1 MQKEQSIFVRITV
14 AIISML
20 VIVAAAF
27 LLIFLVRTVLAS
39 TIPFDTDE
47 ANHAVDGWEVY
58 HAIATR
64 SPSDFYRAVTDQS
77 FYPPVHSFFIAAAY
91 ALAGPSLATSRLPTI
106 VIFAFT
112 LLLLGWLTFRIA
124 RATAN
129 KQFDHWLPLAGAAF
143 AVAFALT
150 SEVFVTLT
158 VLAMLEMTGAMF
170 GLLLLFSI
178 GQTDRG
184 EAQAIPWRRVIVAA
198 VIAMLIF
205 LTKYSFG
212 LFYLPGLVAGLV
224 TATWPWR
231 AGDRAWRAV
240 ALVITVYVMG
250 LGIWLAIT
258 HRESML
264 LFFTDH
270 PDYAP
275 LLSVEN
281 LLYLP
286 RLWFD
291 GYSPNPII
299 GLLTLL
305 LAAIGVVCGWQR
317 LVVRVAVWSLA
328 AGLVILTLSTTDEP
342 RHFLPLAPALWLLA
356 GLGLVTVL
364 RGLQKHPAGDR
375 IVVAS
380 MIGGFLLL
388 VFSAI
393 KPATSLR
400 AALVAE
406 FEGVSAYTAM
416 HRFAIQHVDLTQP
429 ILFTGD
435 FSDQNGLLSIRWLV
449 ATVTNQSL
457 WDLDVD
463 YFPFENHE
471 HSLTR
476 THRKPQIATV
486 DPTFPRQ
493 YMNEVLA
500 RDHFAYIA
508 ELKELSDYFGPRSG
522 NPDDPLCG
530 YPTQEATFDNWIVI
544 IYALKA
550 ETHTPC

>member
-14 AIISML
+14 ATISAL
-20 VIVAAAF
+20 VVVAAAF
-27 LLIFLVRTVLAS
+27 LIISLVRTVLAS

-58 HAIATR
+58 HAIAAR
-64 SPSDFYRAVTDQS
+64 SVSDFYRAVTDQS
-77 FYPPVHSFFIAAAY
+77 FYPPVHSFFVAAAY
-91 ALAGPSLATSRLPTI
+91 ALAGASLATSRLPTI
-106 VIFAFT
+106 VIFAFA
-112 LLLLGWLTFRIA
+112 LLLLGWLTFRVA
-124 RATAN
+124 RDTDN
-129 KQFDHWLPLAGAAF
+129 KQLDHWLPLAGAAF

-158 VLAMLEMTGAMF
+158 VLAMLEMTGALF
-170 GLLLLFSI
+170 GLLLLLSI
-178 GQTDRG
+178 GQADRG
-184 EAQAIPWRRVIVAA
+184 KAQAISWRRVIVAA

-212 LFYLPGLVAGLV
+212 LFYLPGLIAGFV
-224 TATWPWR
+224 TATWPWQ
-231 AGDRAWRAV
+231 AGSRAWRTAML
-240 ALVITVYVMG
+240 AIIVYVVG
-250 LGIWLAIT
+250 LGLWLAVT
-258 HRESML
+258 HRETML

-275 LLSVEN
+275 LLSGEN

-286 RLWFD
+286 RLWFAR
-291 GYSPNPII
+291 YSPSPII

-305 LAAIGVVCGWQR
+305 LAAIGARYDWQR
-317 LVVRVAVWSLA
+317 LVVRVAVWSLV
-328 AGLVILTLSTTDEP
+328 AGFVILTLSTTDEP

-364 RGLQKHPAGDR
+364 HQLQKHPYGDR
-375 IVVAS
+375 MVVAS

-388 VFSAI
+388 VLSAI

-416 HRFAIQHVDLTQP
+416 HRFAVQNVDLAQP
-429 ILFTGD
+429 LLFTGD

-471 HSLTR
+471 HSLIR

-550 ETHTPC
+550 SSHTPC

>member
-14 AIISML
+14 ATISAL
-20 VIVAAAF
+20 VVVAAAF
-27 LLIFLVRTVLAS
+27 LIISLVRTVLAS

-58 HAIATR
+58 HAIVAR
-64 SPSDFYRAVTDQS
+64 SPSDLYRAVTDQS
-77 FYPPVHSFFIAAAY
+77 FYPPVHSFFIAATY
-91 ALAGPSLATSRLPTI
+91 AVAGASLATSRLPTI
-106 VIFAFT
+106 VIFAVT

-124 RATAN
+124 RDTDN

-158 VLAMLEMTGAMF
+158 VLAMLEMTGALF
-170 GLLLLFSI
+170 GLLLLLSI
-178 GQTDRG
+178 GQTDRE

-212 LFYLPGLVAGLV
+212 LFYLPGLIAGLV
-224 TATWPWR
+224 TATWPWQ
-231 AGDRAWRAV
+231 AGSRAWRA
-240 ALVITVYVMG
+240 AMLAIIVYVVG
-250 LGIWLAIT
+250 LGLWLAVT
-258 HRESML
+258 HREIML

-275 LLSVEN
+275 LLSGEN

-286 RLWFD
+286 RLWFAR
-291 GYSPNPII
+291 YSPSPII

-305 LAAIGVVCGWQR
+305 LAAIGARYHWQR
-317 LVVRVAVWSLA
+317 LVVRVAVWSLM

-364 RGLQKHPAGDR
+364 HQLQKHPYGDR
-375 IVVAS
+375 MVVAS

-388 VFSAI
+388 VLSAI

-471 HSLTR
+471 HSLIR

-550 ETHTPC
+550 GPHTPC